1 MNIAICLSGGI
12 KYPEKS
18 LGSIKH
24 ILPNDNVKVFIHT
37 WEIDNVDS
45 YKSSSFANK
54 MWNKDFLGDLAILNE
69 YKAEEI
75 LLEKYSVKEKDFK
88 IFFKSLKFSSYPR
101 QHIMNIEYDLA
112 PISMYYS
119 MFKSNE
125 LKSNYEKQNNMIF
138 DKVIRMRFDTEF
150 YEDLNILNLS
160 DNLNIPS
167 GRDWS
172 EIGVNDQF
180 AIGSSSDM
188 DIYFDLIN
196 NFHNLQNL
204 PYHPETLLFGHLK
217 DKVSIDRFDFEIKIN
232 NGI

>member
-18 LGSIKH
+18 LSSIKH

-54 MWNKDFLGDLAILNE
+54 MWNKDFLGDLSILND
-69 YKAEEI
+69 YKAEDI
-75 LLEKYSVKEKDFK
+75 LLEKYSVKEKDFQL
-88 IFFKSLKFSSYPR
+88 FFKSLNFSSYPR
-101 QHIMNIEYDLA
+101 QHIMNIEYDVA
-112 PISMYYS
+112 PISMCYS
-119 MFKSNE
+119 IFKSNQ
-125 LKSNYEKQNNMIF
+125 LKSNYEKKNNMIF
-138 DKVIRMRFDTEF
+138 DKVVRMRFDTEF

-180 AIGSSSDM
+180 AVASSKEM
-188 DIYFDLIN
+188 DIYCDLIN
-196 NFHNLQNL
+196 HFHDLQHL
-204 PYHPETLLFGHLK
+204 PYHSETLLFGHINNK
-217 DKVSIDRFDFEIKIN
+217 ISIDRFDFEIKIN